1 MTRTIDFLKARFIFM
16 AVSAVIILA
25 GIGGTV
31 AQGGFNLG
39 VDFQPGLRQQI
50 AIDPSVTAA
59 SLQDVRSALASVEGV
74 AVQSVGADAE
84 QRFSI
89 RVIDDGS
96 DPEFTATAQNTLLD
110 ILRGRF
116 GSGAVIEEESAL
128 VGPQFSANLAQQ
140 AFWLTTVAFVLILGY
155 VWIRFRFA
163 YAISSILPIIH
174 DVIVLLGFIGAFQIE
189 VSTATVAAVLTVVG
203 YSLNDTIV
211 IFDRI
216 RENELVMRGTR
227 FAHVINTSISQSLTR
242 TLITSVTT
250 LLAVLAIF
258 IFATG
263 TIQDFA
269 LALMVGVVVGT
280 YSSVFVASPA
290 LLALQARGSS
300 KASADQPR
308 PRAVAGA
315 DGGSGTA
322 AETPVVDAAE
332 TEALKEQIRRQK
344 QASQPARISSE
355 TKARKRRKR

>member
-16 AVSAVIILA
+16 AVSAVVILA
-25 GIGGTV
+25 GVVGTV

-39 VDFQPGLRQQI
+39 VDFQPGLRQQV
-50 AIDPSVTAA
+50 AVDPSVSAA
-59 SLQDVRSALASVEGV
+59 SLQDVRSALSGIDGV
-74 AVQSVGADAE
+74 AVQSVGEEAE

-89 RVIDDGS
+89 RIIDDGT
-96 DPEFTATAQNTLLD
+96 DPEFTSTAQNELLD
-110 ILRGRF
+110 VLRERF
-116 GSGAVIEEESAL
+116 GVNAVLEEESAL

-140 AFWLTTVAFVLILGY
+140 AIWLTTVAFVLILVY

-163 YAISSILPIIH
+163 YAVSSILPIIH

-227 FAHVINTSISQSLTR
+227 FAHVINTSITQSLTR
-242 TLITSVTT
+242 TLITSITT

-258 IFATG
+258 VFATG

-290 LLALQARGSS
+290 LLALQKRSKTKTAGDGS
-300 KASADQPR
+300 R
-308 PRAVAGA
+308 PRAAVAGDAGA
-315 DGGSGTA
+315 DKGGEA
-322 AETPVVDAAE
+322 VVVDAAE
-332 TEALKEQIRRQK
+332 TEALKEEIRRQK
-344 QASQPARISSE
+344 QATQPTRAGESRP
-355 TKARKRRKR
+355 RKRRKR

>member
-1 MTRTIDFLKARFIFM
+1 MTRTIDFLKARFVFL
-16 AVSAVIILA
+16 AVSAVVILA
-25 GIGGTV
+25 GIAGTV

-39 VDFQPGLRQQI
+39 VDFQPGLRQQV
-50 AIDPSVTAA
+50 AVDPSVSAA
-59 SLQDVRSALASVEGV
+59 SLQDVRSALSGIDGV
-74 AVQSVGADAE
+74 AVQSVGEEAE

-89 RVIDDGS
+89 RIIDDGT
-96 DPEFTATAQNTLLD
+96 DPEFTSTAQNELLD
-110 ILRGRF
+110 VLRERF
-116 GSGAVIEEESAL
+116 GVNAVLEEESAL

-140 AFWLTTVAFVLILGY
+140 AIWLTTVAFVLILVY

-163 YAISSILPIIH
+163 YAVSSILPIIH

-227 FAHVINTSISQSLTR
+227 FAHVINTSITQSLTR
-242 TLITSVTT
+242 TLITSITT

-258 IFATG
+258 VFATG

-290 LLALQARGSS
+290 LLALQKRSKTKTASDGS
-300 KASADQPR
+300 R
-308 PRAVAGA
+308 PRAVAGDAGA
-315 DGGSGTA
+315 DKGGEA
-322 AETPVVDAAE
+322 VVVDAAE
-332 TEALKEQIRRQK
+332 TEALKEEIRRQK
-344 QASQPARISSE
+344 QATQPARAGESRP
-355 TKARKRRKR
+355 RKRRKR